1 MKSTAALLMFITVL
15 SKIIGLFRDKMMAY
29 YFGTGPIARAIV
41 TSSTIPLVLFGM
53 IASGLATGYIPVYS
67 RMNHEKGK
75 LAADEFTSNL
85 INILFLLTTAFVVVG
100 LVFAKEIVFI
110 FAPGYTVEKEM
121 TVLFTRFAILGLYG
135 TAWGSVFQG
144 YLQIHGHYSLPALI
158 GFVLNSFVIAGMI
171 IAVKVNQYWI
181 IGLSLFLGGTLQYL
195 IFLPQRRELGY
206 VHQRVLNLK
215 APELKSLLFIG
226 LPVLLGVAVS
236 DINMLVDKSIASL
249 VSAGGVASLN
259 YANRIF
265 GFVTGIVVTS
275 ISASVYPSLV
285 NGFEE
290 DQLDVVKKLFRESVT
305 GIGLLVIP
313 ATAGLWIFSKEIVT
327 LLFAGGSFGSGE
339 IEETRMALL
348 FYSFGLLG
356 FGFRDIISK
365 SFYAMHQSKTPM
377 KNSLFV
383 VILNILLNLFLSK
396 LMGIRGL
403 ALASSISITLGAICL
418 LISLTKKI
426 GILGLNRVGKNIAKI
441 VGATFIMSGASR
453 FFFLLMKKFLT
464 SSNISFLLSVFV
476 AVLIYGICILHFR
489 IDGIDELMD
498 GLKHKFGK
506 LQKR

>member
-1 MKSTAALLMFITVL
+1 MTGVQTCAL
-15 SKIIGLFRDKMMAY
+15 
-29 YFGTGPIARAIV
+29 PI
-41 TSSTIPLVLFGM
+41 F
-53 IASGLATGYIPVYS
+53 
-67 RMNHEKGK
+67 
-75 LAADEFTSNL
+75 
-85 INILFLLTTAFVVVG
+85 
-100 LVFAKEIVFI
+100 
-110 FAPGYTVEKEM
+110 
-121 TVLFTRFAILGLYG
+121 
-135 TAWGSVFQG
+135 
-144 YLQIHGHYSLPALI
+144 
-158 GFVLNSFVIAGMI
+158 
-171 IAVKVNQYWI
+171 
-181 IGLSLFLGGTLQYL
+181 
-195 IFLPQRRELGY
+195 
-206 VHQRVLNLK
+206 
-215 APELKSLLFIG
+215 
-226 LPVLLGVAVS
+226 AVS

-290 DQLDVVKKLFRESVT
+290 DKLNVVKKLFRESVT

-327 LLFAGGSFGSGE
+327 LLFAGGSFGAGE

-426 GILGLNRVGKNIAKI
+426 GI
-441 VGATFIMSGASR
+441 
-453 FFFLLMKKFLT
+453 
-464 SSNISFLLSVFV
+464 
-476 AVLIYGICILHFR
+476 
-489 IDGIDELMD
+489 
-498 GLKHKFGK
+498 
-506 LQKR
+506 

>member
-1 MKSTAALLMFITVL
+1 
-15 SKIIGLFRDKMMAY
+15 
-29 YFGTGPIARAIV
+29 
-41 TSSTIPLVLFGM
+41 
-53 IASGLATGYIPVYS
+53 
-67 RMNHEKGK
+67 
-75 LAADEFTSNL
+75 
-85 INILFLLTTAFVVVG
+85 
-100 LVFAKEIVFI
+100 
-110 FAPGYTVEKEM
+110 
-121 TVLFTRFAILGLYG
+121 
-135 TAWGSVFQG
+135 
-144 YLQIHGHYSLPALI
+144 
-158 GFVLNSFVIAGMI
+158 
-171 IAVKVNQYWI
+171 
-181 IGLSLFLGGTLQYL
+181 
-195 IFLPQRRELGY
+195 
-206 VHQRVLNLK
+206 
-215 APELKSLLFIG
+215 
-226 LPVLLGVAVS
+226 
-236 DINMLVDKSIASL
+236 MLVDKSIASL

-290 DQLDVVKKLFRESVT
+290 DKLNVVKKLFRESVT

-327 LLFAGGSFGSGE
+327 LLFAGGSFGAGE